1 MYRYAAE
8 VLRNP
13 KLGPVL
19 YWTLRNEGHMVDGS
33 SWQATE
39 WRTIPD
45 YQGGRY
51 LPFKQIDD
59 T

>member
-1 MYRYAAE
+1 MLRHAGE
-8 VLRNP
+8 VLRDT

-19 YWTLRNEGHMVDGS
+19 YWQLRVENTVIDGS

-45 YQGGRY
+45 YQGGRSA
-51 LPFKQIDD
+51 DSR
-59 T
+59 